1 MHMKAL
7 KRGLP
12 PMHPGELLADVLPA
26 TGKTITEVA
35 DLIGISRQMLSMI
48 VNGHARVTP
57 DVAALLGKV
66 LGNGPGLWLRLQ
78 ASHPQ
83 KGPDARPGLGFCNR
97 LQCWSEDGGY
107 RFSPAPHDFFR
118 RAAPTLKSEQ
128 LIGAD
133 FQRRRLVRFAPNIH
147 RESGHRG
154 WAARCHNRT
163 STRVPLTCRMRARSA
178 RRASPRACPW
188 HRRRRR
194 PRVVHCLSGFPPS
207 GWRNRRGSPRPA
219 ACAAD
224 RPVV

>member
-78 ASHPQ
+78 ADW
-83 KGPDARPGLGFCNR
+83 DAEHIDPAIRAKVERIRTLEALNGVRECYLRMLDMAQENMVAGLDLARELGSVKTPMEFVEVWNAGTR
-97 LQCWSEDGGY
+97 EAYGT
-107 RFSPAPHDFFR
+107 F
-118 RAAPTLKSEQ
+118 SEQ
-128 LIGAD
+128 TKELSELA
-133 FQRRRLVRFAPNIH
+133 QKVA
-147 RESGHRG
+147 
-154 WAARCHNRT
+154 T
-163 STRVPLTCRMRARSA
+163 STVQPLTKFEA
-178 RRASPRACPW
+178 
-188 HRRRRR
+188 
-194 PRVVHCLSGFPPS
+194 VHPI
-207 GWRNRRGSPRPA
+207 R
-219 ACAAD
+219 
-224 RPVV
+224 